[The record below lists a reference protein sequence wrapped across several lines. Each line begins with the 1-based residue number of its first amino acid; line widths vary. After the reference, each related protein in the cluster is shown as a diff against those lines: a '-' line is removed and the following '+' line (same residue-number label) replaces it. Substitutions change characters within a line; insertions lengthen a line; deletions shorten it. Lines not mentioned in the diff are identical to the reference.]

1 MTGERIKERERGE
14 RMEGGAKVDRVRVNN
29 FALERLEDC
38 GKRGWKMFFYFLIL
52 MIICIFISTYD
63 SCKRN
68 FMIICND
75 NLNFASSITIRNK
88 YSLELFLFVNHK

>member
-1 MTGERIKERERGE
+1 
-14 RMEGGAKVDRVRVNN
+14 MEDGAKMNGVKVNN

-38 GKRGWKMFFYFLIL
+38 GKRGWKIFFYFLI
-52 MIICIFISTYD
+52 IICIFMSNHDIKFR
-63 SCKRN
+63 KRN

-88 YSLELFLFVNHK
+88 YSRIISVHRS